1 VTADLALRVVGP
13 GVDSVVGPVVGAPA
27 SGDAGRGPVLPA
39 AAEFAVLLDPAFV
52 GFAGHFPGAPVLPAM
67 CHVDL
72 AVRAASLAAGA
83 TLELVEIER
92 ARFTR
97 RVGPG
102 EEMTIRVRFGSETG
116 GTRTVKADHRVGGE
130 AAARM
135 SLRLVVRA

>member
-1 VTADLALRVVGP
+1 MTRTADLAMRVVE
-13 GVDSVVGPVVGAPA
+13 PA
-27 SGDAGRGPVLPA
+27 GDAPRGSVPLA
-39 AAEFAVLLDPAFV
+39 SAEFAVLLDPAFA
-52 GFAGHFPGAPVLPAM
+52 GFEGHFPGAPVLPAM

-72 AVRAASLAAGA
+72 AVRAASLAAGTA
-83 TLELVEIER
+83 LDLIGIER

-102 EEMTIRVRFGSETG
+102 EEMTIRVRLSSGTG
-116 GTRTVKADHRVGGE
+116 GTRTVKADHFVGGE